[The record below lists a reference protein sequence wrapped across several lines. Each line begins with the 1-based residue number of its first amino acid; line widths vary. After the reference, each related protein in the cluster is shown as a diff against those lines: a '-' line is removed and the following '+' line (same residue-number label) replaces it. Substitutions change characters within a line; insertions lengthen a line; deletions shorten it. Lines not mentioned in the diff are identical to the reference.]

1 MKILFVVLAA
11 FILTTGCT
19 ETIDYVK
26 SIVTVEEEA
35 EKLAPNLCP
44 ADKPQAL
51 VVKGVCTGDWSYSY
65 DSTSKIY
72 TCTHTQKATVY
83 CPPGAVVIGQPSAC
97 GGQVDQYTKTAI
109 TSNATCGDL
118 FGGNAHVAYR
128 LVCCI

>member
-11 FILTTGCT
+11 FIFGTGCT

-65 DSTSKIY
+65 DSTSKVY

-97 GGQVDQYTKTAI
+97 GGQVDQYTKQTI